1 MQLITRGANISHAD
15 HRHQTPMQ
23 AASELDLVAISEMM
37 LSHKLAQD
45 EKLLRQL
52 DLE

>member
-1 MQLITRGANISHAD
+1 MLITRGANARGPSAPDAD
-15 HRHQTPMQ
+15 
-23 AASELDLVAISEMM
+23 AGGIGLDLVAISEMM

>member
-1 MQLITRGANISHAD
+1 MRRRAVAE
-15 HRHQTPMQ
+15 PAVAAQ
-23 AASELDLVAISEMM
+23 AAAEGGHEALQQTM
-37 LSHKLAQD
+37 LSYKLAQD